1 MGFRIDAGQA
11 IRGLSEARL
20 RTMYAA
26 EKYGQAAA
34 AKLEAKAKADAPWTD
49 RTALARQ
56 TIAGVCDWVGE
67 ALRVGIAG
75 NMNYSPYLEFCNEKR
90 YAVLWPT
97 LNGMSVE
104 ILQGMANLLK

>member
-34 AKLEAKAKADAPWTD
+34 AKLEAKAKTDAPWTD
-49 RTALARQ
+49 RTGLARQ
-56 TIAGVCDWVGE
+56 TIAGVCDWMGDG
-67 ALRVGIAG
+67 LRSGVAG
-75 NMNYSPYLEFCNEKR
+75 NMHYSIYLEFKDEGCF
-90 YAVLWPT
+90 AVLWPT
-97 LNGMSVE
+97 LNAMSAE
-104 ILQGMANLLK
+104 ILQGMAQLIG

>member
-1 MGFRIDAGQA
+1 MAFRIDPSQA
-11 IRGLSEARL
+11 IAGLSEARL

-56 TIAGVCDWVGE
+56 TIAGVCDWAGD

-90 YAVLWPT
+90 FAVLWPT
-97 LNGMSVE
+97 LNAMSAE